1 MRKNIRSHP
10 INVMKEREVNYP
22 TMPPFTVEVMKRMA
36 ELIDEFVEKPPGAKK
51 KLKSKYRG
59 WNKYK

>member
-1 MRKNIRSHP
+1 
-10 INVMKEREVNYP
+10 MKEREVNYP